1 MAQPITLR
9 NVYLVTTPQPHMQS
23 YELCAAVAALAEELG
38 RGDLAAAMHREA
50 ERSAAATSLV
60 CVVGEFKQGKS
71 SLINAVVGS
80 DVCPVD
86 DDLATSAVTVV
97 EHGDRVSAL
106 VERRDE
112 DGPSTFAIELDAV
125 PDWVTE
131 WNNPDN
137 EKQVDRVRLSIPNP
151 LLARGLTLVDTP
163 GAGGLGAGHAAATMG
178 FLPFADALLF
188 VSDASAELSAPE
200 VEFLVD
206 AVARCPLVVMAQT
219 KTDLY
224 GEWRRIV
231 DLNRAHLASAGLQI
245 PIVGLSSVVR
255 RAALTAKDKELNSRS
270 GFAELFGLLDSTV
283 LATARARND
292 DRVQIQVQ
300 GALDQIATSIASE
313 MSALAEPS
321 RNSEMLEQLTRSR
334 EQLEHLKGPAAR
346 WQIRLADLWAEL
358 AATLSH
364 DFRRGLRGVT
374 QMVDDELEGL
384 KNAREWDDFGRRAQ
398 TEVGRVVADLF
409 EDLMA
414 RTAESRDTVLQLV
427 RDEEPDLELLAS
439 DGFEIDVAQTWSA
452 RQPTLQG
459 AGVLRRAGRGANE
472 VVDSLKGAQGGL
484 MVLSLL
490 QTAIPAAG
498 LAVVLANPFLLA
510 GLGLWSG
517 GRTLF
522 EQRKRR
528 IAQQR
533 QQVRIAIAKMVDEV
547 SFEVGDQMAAML
559 RRQQATLR
567 EQLNERFN
575 QLLRTSAELATQAQ
589 QNATMSEAEAERRR
603 AELAR
608 IAARVSA
615 LQADRTTLAPAMPAP
630 K

>member
-1 MAQPITLR
+1 MAQPITIR
-9 NVYLVTTPQPHMQS
+9 SVYLVTTPQPHMQS
-23 YELCAAVAALAEELG
+23 HELCAAVAALADELG

-97 EHGDRVSAL
+97 ENGSRMSAL

-206 AVARCPLVVMAQT
+206 AIARCPLVVMAQT

-231 DLNRAHLASAGLQI
+231 DLNRAHLAGAGLQI

-255 RAALTAKDKELNSRS
+255 RAALTARDKELNSRS

-292 DRVQIQVQ
+292 GRVQIQVQ
-300 GALDQIATSIASE
+300 GALDQIATAAASE
-313 MSALAEPS
+313 MAALAEPS
-321 RNSEMLEQLTRSR
+321 RNSEVLEQLARSR

-439 DGFEIDVAQTWSA
+439 DGFEIDVAQTWSE

-567 EQLNERFN
+567 EELNERFN

-608 IAARVSA
+608 IAARVND
-615 LQADRTTLAPAMPAP
+615 LQAGRTTLANTMPAP

>member
-1 MAQPITLR
+1 M
-9 NVYLVTTPQPHMQS
+9 
-23 YELCAAVAALAEELG
+23 
-38 RGDLAAAMHREA
+38 
-50 ERSAAATSLV
+50 
-60 CVVGEFKQGKS
+60 
-71 SLINAVVGS
+71 
-80 DVCPVD
+80 VD
-86 DDLATSAVTVV
+86 DDF
-97 EHGDRVSAL
+97 E
-106 VERRDE
+106 
-112 DGPSTFAIELDAV
+112 EL
-125 PDWVTE
+125 
-131 WNNPDN
+131 
-137 EKQVDRVRLSIPNP
+137 K
-151 LLARGLTLVDTP
+151 
-163 GAGGLGAGHAAATMG
+163 
-178 FLPFADALLF
+178 
-188 VSDASAELSAPE
+188 
-200 VEFLVD
+200 
-206 AVARCPLVVMAQT
+206 
-219 KTDLY
+219 
-224 GEWRRIV
+224 
-231 DLNRAHLASAGLQI
+231 
-245 PIVGLSSVVR
+245 
-255 RAALTAKDKELNSRS
+255 KD
-270 GFAELFGLLDSTV
+270 
-283 LATARARND
+283 
-292 DRVQIQVQ
+292 
-300 GALDQIATSIASE
+300 
-313 MSALAEPS
+313 
-321 RNSEMLEQLTRSR
+321 
-334 EQLEHLKGPAAR
+334 
-346 WQIRLADLWAEL
+346 
-358 AATLSH
+358 
-364 DFRRGLRGVT
+364 
-374 QMVDDELEGL
+374 
-384 KNAREWDDFGRRAQ
+384 REWDDFGRRAQ
-398 TEVGRVVADLF
+398 TQVGRVVADLF

-439 DGFEIDVAQTWSA
+439 DGFEIDVAQTWSE

-567 EQLNERFN
+567 EELNERFN

-608 IAARVSA
+608 IAARVND
-615 LQADRTTLAPAMPAP
+615 LQAGRTTLANTMPAP

>member
-1 MAQPITLR
+1 MR
-9 NVYLVTTPQPHMQS
+9 
-23 YELCAAVAALAEELG
+23 
-38 RGDLAAAMHREA
+38 REA
-50 ERSAAATSLV
+50 DRAATASSLV

-71 SLINAVVGS
+71 SLINAVIGS

-97 EHGDRVSAL
+97 EHGDRLSAL
-106 VERRDE
+106 VEQRGE
-112 DGPSTFAIELDAV
+112 DGPTTFAIELDAV
-125 PDWVTE
+125 PEWVTE

-137 EKQVDRVRLSIPNP
+137 TKNVDRVRLSIPNP

-206 AVARCPLVVMAQT
+206 AAARCPLVVMAQT
-219 KTDLY
+219 KIDLY

-231 DLNRAHLASAGLQI
+231 ELNRSHLATAGLEI
-245 PIVGLSSVVR
+245 PIIGLSSVVR
-255 RAALTAKDKELNSRS
+255 RAALGAKDRELNGRS
-270 GFAELFGLLDSTV
+270 GFAELFGVIDSTV
-283 LATARARND
+283 LASARSRSRE
-292 DRVQIQVQ
+292 RVNVAVQ
-300 GALDQIATSIASE
+300 GALDQIATSAE
-313 MSALAEPS
+313 TEAAGLAAPA
-321 RNSEMLEQLTRSR
+321 RNAEILEQLERSR
-334 EQLEHLKGPAAR
+334 GQLEHLKGPAAR
-346 WQIRLADLWAEL
+346 WQVMLADLWAEL

-409 EDLMA
+409 EDLVE
-414 RTAESRDTVLQLV
+414 RTADARDTVVQLV
-427 RDEEPDLELLAS
+427 RDEEPDLDLLAS
-439 DGFEIDVAQTWSA
+439 DGFDIDVSQTWIA

-510 GLGLWSG
+510 GLGLWGG

-547 SFEVGDQMAAML
+547 SFEVGDQMSSML
-559 RRQQATLR
+559 RRQQASLR
-567 EQLNERFN
+567 EQLNERFT
-575 QLLRTSAELATQAQ
+575 QLLRTSAELTAQAQ
-589 QNATMSEAEAERRR
+589 QNASRNEAETAARR
-603 AELAR
+603 AELDR
-608 IAARVSA
+608 IGARVAELRGQRQGSA
-615 LQADRTTLAPAMPAP
+615 DAIVGAPS
-630 K
+630 

>member
-1 MAQPITLR
+1 MHDQER
-9 NVYLVTTPQPHMQS
+9 
-23 YELCAAVAALAEELG
+23 CAAVASLADEIGRSDLG
-38 RGDLAAAMHREA
+38 AAMRREA
-50 ERSAAATSLV
+50 ERAATSSSLV

-71 SLINAVVGS
+71 SLINAVIGS

-97 EHGDRVSAL
+97 EHGDRLSAL
-106 VERRDE
+106 VEQRGE
-112 DGPSTFAIELDAV
+112 DGPTTFAIELEAV
-125 PDWVTE
+125 PEWVTE

-137 EKQVDRVRLSIPNP
+137 TKNVDRVRLSIPNP

-206 AVARCPLVVMAQT
+206 AAARCPLVVMAQT
-219 KTDLY
+219 KIDLY

-231 DLNRAHLASAGLQI
+231 ELNRAHLATAGLEI

-255 RAALTAKDKELNSRS
+255 RAALGSKDRDLNARS
-270 GFAELFGLLDSTV
+270 GFAELFGIIDSTV
-283 LATARARND
+283 LASARSRSHE
-292 DRVQIQVQ
+292 RVNVAVQ
-300 GALDQIATSIASE
+300 GALDQIATSAASE
-313 MSALAEPS
+313 IEGLTAPARNAEILQQ
-321 RNSEMLEQLTRSR
+321 LERSR
-334 EQLEHLKGPAAR
+334 GQLEHLKGPAAR
-346 WQIRLADLWAEL
+346 WQVMLSDLWAEL
-358 AATLSH
+358 AATLNH

-409 EDLMA
+409 EDLLG
-414 RTAESRDTVLQLV
+414 RTAEARDTVVQLV
-427 RDEEPDLELLAS
+427 RDEEPDLDLLAS
-439 DGFEIDVAQTWSA
+439 DGFDIDVNQTWVA

-510 GLGLWSG
+510 GLGLWGG

-559 RRQQATLR
+559 RRQQASLR
-567 EQLNERFN
+567 EQLNERFT
-575 QLLRTSAELATQAQ
+575 QLLRTSAELTAQAQ
-589 QNATMSEAEAERRR
+589 QNASRNEAETAARRVELERIGTRV
-603 AELAR
+603 AEL
-608 IAARVSA
+608 RVRRDESA
-615 LQADRTTLAPAMPAP
+615 DPTVGVRS
-630 K
+630 